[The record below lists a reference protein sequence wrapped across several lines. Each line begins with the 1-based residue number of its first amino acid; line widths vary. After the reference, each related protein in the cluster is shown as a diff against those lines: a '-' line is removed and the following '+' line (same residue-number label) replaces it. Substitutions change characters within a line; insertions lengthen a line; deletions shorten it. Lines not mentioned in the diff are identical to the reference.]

1 MNSAIGHSHSKA
13 VHMRKLIVVLLGL
26 AWMTA
31 CSSQSSAPAPT
42 EKPKPKLS
50 ELVTGRAG
58 VQKSYIAA
66 RGWAPDAKPFRLE
79 SQTTADSKGKDG
91 LSAVWRSSFASE
103 SHHGVKPYVWS
114 GSTAPDAPSRGINP
128 GLEDSYNPSNSSTQ
142 VFDFAFLKIDS
153 DKALEV
159 AEKHGGDKILAK
171 NPDISIF
178 YVLDW
183 SRSNNELV
191 WHVISG
197 NSRDDVKL
205 RVAVNASTGDF
216 LRVEK

>member
-1 MNSAIGHSHSKA
+1 MK
-13 VHMRKLIVVLLGL
+13 KLLLVSLALLG
-26 AWMTA
+26 MTA
-31 CSSQSSAPAPT
+31 CSSQSSAPAPA
-42 EKPKPKLS
+42 EKPQPKVP
-50 ELVTGRAG
+50 ELVTGRG
-58 VQKSYIAA
+58 GLQKSYIAA

-79 SQTTADSKGKDG
+79 SQTSADSKGKDG
-91 LSAVWRSSFASE
+91 LSAIWRSSFASE

-128 GLEDSYNPSNSSTQ
+128 GLEDSYNPNNSSTQ

-159 AEKHGGDKILAK
+159 AQKHGGDKILAK
-171 NPDISIF
+171 NPDTSVF

-183 SRSNNELV
+183 NRSSNELV
-191 WHVISG
+191 WHVIYG
-197 NSRDDVKL
+197 NTRDDAKL
-205 RVAVNASTGDF
+205 RVAVNASTAEF